1 MSDISPE
8 IRNLILQYDG
18 DTRAILKD
26 HPKLDYLYA
35 LSDMRENVLEWFD
48 FDENGSVDPIFCL
61 YIGDSSFPYVT
72 RDELLDQIS
81 ATRNRFTDYKSYAD
95 VTLEKI
101 FTAEELKGA
110 KKLSATDF
118 KTTCFIMN
126 ANGKFEPSPLPVQA
140 QYAPVFAI
148 NSLDVDKDG
157 FPDLVLGGNINQ
169 ARLRFGKYDASF
181 GTLLK
186 GNGKGGFTYVP
197 QYKSGLSWS
206 F

>member
-1 MSDISPE
+1 
-8 IRNLILQYDG
+8 
-18 DTRAILKD
+18 
-26 HPKLDYLYA
+26 
-35 LSDMRENVLEWFD
+35 
-48 FDENGSVDPIFCL
+48 
-61 YIGDSSFPYVT
+61 
-72 RDELLDQIS
+72 
-81 ATRNRFTDYKSYAD
+81 
-95 VTLEKI
+95 
-101 FTAEELKGA
+101 
-110 KKLSATDF
+110 
-118 KTTCFIMN
+118 MN

-197 QYKSGLSWS
+197 QYKSGLSITGDIRSIVQLDSSTLLFGINQQAARS
-206 F
+206 FKIATR